1 MASDDVK
8 VDVSA
13 QTATPEVGRQRP
25 YTVVIVGD
33 LGAAERLPNLTP
45 ADKDDFAAVL
55 AKARPTLPLSVKD
68 PIGSG
73 PDWEFQICFESM
85 KTFEPAGLL
94 AQIPAARWRLGV
106 REKVQARQTGQI
118 TAAELEAALSSA
130 AAADPGLAWL
140 RHVGEAPP
148 APASPSPAAPPAPAG
163 ANVLDM
169 VDEPDAKSRVAAD
182 VERLAAE
189 AGRSEA
195 RLSSGEA
202 GRLNAINNRLD
213 RELGAIADAVLKHPD
228 VRRLETAWRSVKRL
242 VDRFDFRAG
251 VRLALLHARRDEA
264 VDRFITHVVNPAFQ
278 GDIPTP
284 GLIVFDFAMGNSA
297 ADFELLD
304 YLAQHAASLP
314 VPVAYPV
321 DAQFFNVKNLRLMRN
336 LPNLSG
342 LIDGWEF
349 AKWRTLREKPYAKA
363 LAPVLGRFILR
374 APHEPRNGAREFTY
388 KENVSTIGDVV
399 WAGGHVAM
407 ALCAARAFAA
417 HGWPTRMFGV
427 EAGKIEDV
435 PVVENPTDAQNPWG
449 PGDLL
454 LPDARLDEPPTVG
467 LNILHAIKGKDYCVL
482 LGGVTAAK
490 PVVTQEVSKNQA
502 LLEISLPYQQFSN
515 IVSAYL
521 CEQMPALHGLPANDI
536 QQRLLFGLAS
546 LLRVKPDDD
555 PEAIQVGVGAHP
567 DDAARTVVQIRVA
580 PPPRIAPGGLHIE
593 FGFAV

>member
-13 QTATPEVGRQRP
+13 QTATPEVGQRRP
-25 YTVVIVGD
+25 YSIVFVGD

-45 ADKDDFAAVL
+45 IDKDDFPAVL
-55 AKARPTLPLSVKD
+55 AKARPTLPLAVKD
-68 PIGSG
+68 PIGG
-73 PDWEFQICFESM
+73 GAEWEFQLCFENM
-85 KTFEPAGLL
+85 KTFEPGGLL
-94 AQIPAARWRLGV
+94 AQVPAARWRLGV

-118 TAAELEAALSSA
+118 TAAELESALSSA
-130 AAADPGLAWL
+130 AGADPALAWL
-140 RHVGEAPP
+140 GQIGET
-148 APASPSPAAPPAPAG
+148 PAAPARPSAAAPAAPGG
-163 ANVLDM
+163 ASVLDM
-169 VDEPDAKSRVAAD
+169 VDEPDAKARVAAD

-202 GRLNAINNRLD
+202 GRLTAILNRLD
-213 RELGAIADAVLKHPD
+213 RELGVIADAVLKHPD

-264 VDRFITHVVNPAFQ
+264 VERIIEHVVNPAFQ
-278 GDIPTP
+278 GEIPTP

-342 LIDGWEF
+342 LVDGWEF

-374 APHEPRNGAREFTY
+374 APHEPRAGSREFTH
-388 KENVSTIGDVV
+388 KESISAISDVV
-399 WAGGHVAM
+399 WAGGHVAL
-407 ALCAARAFAA
+407 ALCAARAFAT

-427 EAGKIEDV
+427 EAGKIDDL
-435 PVVENPTDAQNPWG
+435 PVVDNPADAQNPWG

-454 LPDARLDEPPTVG
+454 LPDARLDEPPAIG

-502 LLEISLPYQQFSN
+502 MLEISLPYQQFSN
-515 IVSAYL
+515 ILSAYL
-521 CEQMPALHGLPANDI
+521 CEQMPGLHGLPANDI
-536 QQRLLFGLAS
+536 QQRLLFGLAA
-546 LLRVKPDDD
+546 LLKVKPDDD